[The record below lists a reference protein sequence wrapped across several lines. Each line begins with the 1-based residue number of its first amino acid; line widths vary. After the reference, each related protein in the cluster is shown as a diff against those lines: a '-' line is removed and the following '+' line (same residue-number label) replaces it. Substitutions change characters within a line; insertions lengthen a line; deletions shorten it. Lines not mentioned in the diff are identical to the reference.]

1 MAEDPKIQ
9 TRLSG
14 PTRHPALSGLVI
26 QTFLNC
32 FDETSLVQLG
42 NPHFPNVIALNSHD
56 SAFAEEPLRDKPAPE

>member
-1 MAEDPKIQ
+1 MVRQ
-9 TRLSG
+9 M
-14 PTRHPALSGLVI
+14 
-26 QTFLNC
+26 QTFTPHCVNC